1 MGWQQKILRVDL
13 TAGTAESEP
22 LNMDWAAQY
31 LGQRGLASRY
41 LMDEMDPAADPL
53 SPENRLIFATGPL
66 TGTISPT
73 GGRWSVITKG
83 ALTNAIACSNSGG
96 QFGGELKLAGWD
108 MVIFQGRS
116 KHPVYLH
123 IVNDK
128 AELLD
133 ARDFIW
139 GETVWDTEDK
149 LKARHQEPQM
159 RIASIGKAGENMVRF
174 ACVMND
180 RDRAAGRSGV
190 GAVMGSKLLKAVAV
204 RGTVGVRSHDP
215 KAFFDAA
222 TAATKKLASTV
233 GGDRLTED
241 GTMGMMDVTNAYGS
255 LPTRNSRDVQFE
267 GNDKVSLR
275 AMKTPRR
282 SDGQANL
289 LTNKACF
296 ACTIGCARVSK
307 IDSTHFSIQGKDKYS
322 GAIGGLEYES
332 GFALAPLLGADD
344 IEAATYANALCN
356 EHGMDPISFGGTLA
370 AAMELFEEG
379 VITEKDTGGLKLNF
393 GNAEALV
400 EAVELTGTGEGF
412 GVEIGLG
419 SKLLCE
425 KYGRPELSMAV
436 KGQEFA
442 GYDGRAMQGM
452 ALAYAT
458 SNRGACHL
466 RAAPYTDDFSHV
478 RPDGKAQIVKESQDE
493 IAAVDSLGICAFT
506 HGHLELEDYAEQ
518 VEAACGGGWTAERLN
533 DTGERIWNLERQ
545 FNLAAGLTKADDTLP
560 QRILKDAAKTGAGK
574 GKVAELGK
582 MLPEYYQ
589 LRGWDKDGVP
599 TDKTLKRLQLA

>member
-1 MGWQQKILRVDL
+1 
-13 TAGTAESEP
+13 
-22 LNMDWAAQY
+22 
-31 LGQRGLASRY
+31 
-41 LMDEMDPAADPL
+41 
-53 SPENRLIFATGPL
+53 
-66 TGTISPT
+66 
-73 GGRWSVITKG
+73 
-83 ALTNAIACSNSGG
+83 
-96 QFGGELKLAGWD
+96 
-108 MVIFQGRS
+108 
-116 KHPVYLH
+116 
-123 IVNDK
+123 
-128 AELLD
+128 
-133 ARDFIW
+133 
-139 GETVWDTEDK
+139 
-149 LKARHQEPQM
+149 
-159 RIASIGKAGENMVRF
+159 
-174 ACVMND
+174 
-180 RDRAAGRSGV
+180 
-190 GAVMGSKLLKAVAV
+190 
-204 RGTVGVRSHDP
+204 
-215 KAFFDAA
+215 
-222 TAATKKLASTV
+222 
-233 GGDRLTED
+233 
-241 GTMGMMDVTNAYGS
+241 
-255 LPTRNSRDVQFE
+255 
-267 GNDKVSLR
+267 
-275 AMKTPRR
+275 
-282 SDGQANL
+282 
-289 LTNKACF
+289 
-296 ACTIGCARVSK
+296 
-307 IDSTHFSIQGKDKYS
+307 
-322 GAIGGLEYES
+322 
-332 GFALAPLLGADD
+332 
-344 IEAATYANALCN
+344 
-356 EHGMDPISFGGTLA
+356 MDPISFGGTLA